1 MIIKMFVPFNDALKS
16 LISSAVKLTWNE
28 AISLN
33 SREPLQIP
41 FTGIS
46 LDSTTQ
52 WTEINAMTSSKSEIK
67 VKRRTEQT
75 WLKRNS
81 KCHDPVKVLFF
92 LRITMNKAFFSCK
105 A

>member
-41 FTGIS
+41 FTEFLWI
-46 LDSTTQ
+46 LQ
-52 WTEINAMTSSKSEIK
+52 AKIKSK
-67 VKRRTEQT
+67 
-75 WLKRNS
+75 
-81 KCHDPVKVLFF
+81 
-92 LRITMNKAFFSCK
+92 LREGQNKPG
-105 A
+105 